1 MFRFRLERVLQHRQ
15 REVDARSR
23 DVATTQ
29 LAVQEAE
36 AARIAADR
44 QLQQCR
50 ADLAAGRQGRLD
62 ATALQRATAWQDEL
76 VSRCESAQENL
87 ESARRALIAAQER
100 LQQAWRDREVL
111 ERLRSRQRQEWQQE
125 QERREQHALDEI
137 GSIRSALAGRGDR
150 AGSGSTS
157 PGGD

>member
-62 ATALQRATAWQDEL
+62 ATALQRATAW
-76 VSRCESAQENL
+76 
-87 ESARRALIAAQER
+87 
-100 LQQAWRDREVL
+100 
-111 ERLRSRQRQEWQQE
+111 
-125 QERREQHALDEI
+125 
-137 GSIRSALAGRGDR
+137 
-150 AGSGSTS
+150 
-157 PGGD
+157 